1 MKTRLFRTVV
11 AFLFAGLALTQVGC
25 DYGQQIEDLNNRID
39 ELTTGKIASIESQYS
54 SLQTTLSALQS
65 KDAAMETKNA
75 ELQAAIATL
84 ENSLDG
90 FLTKSQLDATLTSY
104 ATVAEL
110 GKYALAA
117 DVEDAIAAAG
127 EALEESFENAFNAA
141 AAAFAAGEAGNT
153 SLEKSIVAALN
164 AAKAD
169 TEKAIAAA
177 VAEGGVISTAVAK
190 QLAAA
195 NAELAKHISA
205 RLTSLQVIPTL
216 FVNGV
221 ETVELNSFAY
231 KAKTVSA
238 AEAVTTAT
246 ATTTTSSLATAV
258 NYYVSPA
265 QVTTEDIDAANVEF
279 LFHEATT
286 RAAVP
291 AHVASAKIE
300 AGVLS
305 VNLVRTA
312 TDAKVNL
319 GADKAWVGAVKVPIA
334 AKHLTEGETNAAV
347 VSDYVALAEK
357 SVVPVIAALID
368 KKNNKVEPEYTC
380 PDSHAHFSATYAAA
394 KDAKPS
400 QVAYFDAELNLTE
413 MVTGCDAENDVELTP
428 ATLAA
433 AGLKF
438 QFAAPTA
445 PYEVGANKAD
455 QQQFISVYEKDGVW
469 YAKAKLPNGVAD
481 NKAALDKTPIVRV
494 ELVDT
499 NNNNAIVDVRWFK
512 VEWIDYTEVVEPY
525 APIVLEAPV
534 EFNYT
539 LSCADFQGNVTW
551 AQMINDILAK
561 FEDNAGMSY
570 ADFVK
575 NYTAVVVDKD
585 VDGKAVVN
593 TGKVTMNTAGET
605 APEAPVLVWTATTEQ
620 IGNVMDITGKLTVT
634 EKTILVKFEADP
646 FKYPSYYVTFKMNIN
661 LPTMPVMNGYRSAL
675 WSVDGVLANVYPVQY
690 KTSFTNGETCSYN
703 YDIDQLFV
711 DGYLVKNLLPCG
723 TVALEWADAAAV
735 YNAVELNV
743 AQETKVPTWI
753 AVKKPATEGATNVS
767 KAVEIFVKL
776 LEENNV
782 PTAEAKAILGKTA
795 GMNVWAQINP
805 YNVYKVS
812 TFDLN
817 FVEPL
822 KVNNTLVE
830 GHFVDKV
837 IDGSKVDCSK
847 AFGLTDFV
855 DYLVAEQKP
864 ANATEKQKYA
874 DKLWNYY
881 GVQKPTWNLAEAV
894 INIKLDENGNE
905 VVDDTLD
912 IEDMMK
918 AEDYFGEDCL
928 TEDGSNLVFV
938 NVNGADVAKVCKVYV
953 PVTVEHKWGKV
964 SANVAIEIHP
974 AF

>member
-25 DYGQQIEDLNNRID
+25 DYGQQIDDLNNRID

-110 GKYALAA
+110 GKYALAD
-117 DVEDAIAAAG
+117 DVEEAIAAAG

-190 QLAAA
+190 QLADA

-216 FVNGV
+216 FVDGV

-238 AEAVTTAT
+238 DEAVATAT

-279 LFHEATT
+279 LFHEAAT

-319 GADKAWVGAVKVPIA
+319 ADGKVWVGAVKVPIA

-357 SVVPVIAALID
+357 SVEPVIAALID

-380 PDSHAHFSATYAAA
+380 TDVNHAHFSPTYAKAQ
-394 KDAKPS
+394 DAKPS
-400 QVAYFDAELNLTE
+400 QVAYYDAEVNLTE
-413 MVTGCDAENDVELTP
+413 MVTGCDKENDVELTP

-445 PYEVGANKAD
+445 KFEVGTNLAD

-469 YAKAKLPNGVAD
+469 YAKAKLPNGVVD

-512 VEWIDYTEVVEPY
+512 LEWIDYTEVVEPY
-525 APIVLEAPV
+525 DPIVLEAPV
-534 EFNYT
+534 EFDYT
-539 LSCADFQGNVTW
+539 LSCANFKENVTW

-561 FEDNAGMSY
+561 FEGNQGMSY
-570 ADFVK
+570 AEFVA
-575 NYTAVVVDKD
+575 NYEAKAVTTDAE
-585 VDGKAVVN
+585 GKTVVN
-593 TGKVTMNTAGET
+593 TGAIEMLTAGET

-646 FKYPSYYVTFKMNIN
+646 FEYPSYYVTFKMNIN
-661 LPTMPVMNGYRSAL
+661 LPTMPIMNGYRSAL
-675 WSVDGVLANVYPVQY
+675 WSVVGVKANVYPVQY
-690 KTSFTNGETCSYN
+690 NSPNAPATCSYN

-723 TVALEWADAAAV
+723 NVALEWADAAAV

-817 FVEPL
+817 FKEPL
-822 KVNNTLVE
+822 KVNEQLTE

-837 IDGSKVDCSK
+837 VSGSVVDCAG
-847 AFGLTDFV
+847 AFTLTDFV
-855 DYLVAEQKP
+855 DYIVAEKTT
-864 ANATEKQKYA
+864 NTTDEKKKYA
-874 DKLWNYY
+874 AELWKYY
-881 GVQKPTWNLAEAV
+881 GVKEAAWDLDNAK
-894 INIKLDENGNE
+894 INIKLVNGNE
-905 VVDDTLD
+905 EVDDTMD
-912 IEDMMK
+912 VEDMMPAK
-918 AEDYFGEDCL
+918 DYFGVDCI
-928 TEDGSNLVFV
+928 TKNGSELIFK
-938 NVNGADVAKVCKVYV
+938 NVNGADVAKVCKVYI
-953 PVTVEHKWGKV
+953 PVTVEHKWGKT